1 MWHQCSKFWG
11 CQDYL
16 PEVVSARVNEA
27 RCPIWRGV
35 PIFLARVNEVIDK
48 SGKIRQLR
56 WKVICLKLIN
66 EDIVSQSFEILLTFA
81 YGGGANFHK
90 LAGLHLRSLKTH
102 SFQNWQA
109 KFTNIK
115 ALFQVMSVDFPF
127 TWSRSTGRG
136 RVSTLSVPG
145 FHMQG
150 HCNIRKIYSYFEKNC
165 ARDNPE
171 R

>member
-1 MWHQCSKFWG
+1 MVGGQIFTN
-11 CQDYL
+11 L
-16 PEVVSARVNEA
+16 
-27 RCPIWRGV
+27 RGY
-35 PIFLARVNEVIDK
+35 ILA
-48 SGKIRQLR
+48 
-56 WKVICLKLIN
+56 
-66 EDIVSQSFEILLTFA
+66 
-81 YGGGANFHK
+81 
-90 LAGLHLRSLKTH
+90 HLRRIPFKIG
-102 SFQNWQA
+102 

-136 RVSTLSVPG
+136 RVSTLPVPG